1 MSFSL
6 IYVLLFFTGLFLWLE
21 GSSLLNRRNLKELL
35 VVLLI
40 LVLSFG
46 YGIDYATD
54 AKVLPDPKSLL
65 TVTRPVSDFVYTFFQ
80 VKD

>member
-6 IYVLLFFTGLFLWLE
+6 IYILLLVTGLFLWLE
-21 GSSLLNRRNLKELL
+21 GGSLLKRRNLKELL

-46 YGIDYATD
+46 YGIDYATN
-54 AKVLPDPKSLL
+54 ARVLPDPKTLL
-65 TVTRPVSDFVYTFFQ
+65 SVTRPISDYVNTFFQ

>member
-21 GSSLLNRRNLKELL
+21 CSSLLNRRNLKELL